1 MKTALDFLFNPR
13 SIALIGA
20 AHSEEKLGGILLKN
34 LLKYK
39 GRIYPVNPKYEKLM
53 GHRAYPSIAEVPEE
67 VDLSVIMRPAP
78 EVPGILRE
86 HKGRAKSVIIVSSGF
101 SEVGE
106 EELQDEIRRTG
117 KEAGVRMLGPNCM
130 GVYNPYSGLDTFFLP
145 PETVKRPKRGNVA
158 IVSQSGAF
166 LHCIFGIMRN
176 EKIGISRAV
185 TYGNAVDID
194 ESDLYEYLSTDG
206 ETQVVV
212 SYIESVGDGRRFVE
226 AAQRLSRKKSLIVL
240 KSGKGSRG
248 QAAAYS
254 HTGRLAG
261 SYEVFSSILRQ
272 FDIREAGD
280 FDEMTDTMKA
290 LSFQK
295 HAKGNRVLIVTNGG
309 GSGVLAADECMRL
322 GLEVAPLPESKAKS
336 LRNVYPSFYGV
347 HNPIDLTAQVTDAD
361 YRTALEELK
370 DDYDGFLIIALTGL
384 TGITEGLADIAK
396 DFRSE
401 TMKPLVFHTSCGCG
415 AGMLVNRVE
424 RGGIPVYLSPE
435 RAVRGLRA
443 LLR

>member
-1 MKTALDFLFNPR
+1 
-13 SIALIGA
+13 
-20 AHSEEKLGGILLKN
+20 
-34 LLKYK
+34 
-39 GRIYPVNPKYEKLM
+39 
-53 GHRAYPSIAEVPEE
+53 
-67 VDLSVIMRPAP
+67 
-78 EVPGILRE
+78 
-86 HKGRAKSVIIVSSGF
+86 
-101 SEVGE
+101 
-106 EELQDEIRRTG
+106 
-117 KEAGVRMLGPNCM
+117 MLGPNCM

-145 PETVKRPKRGNVA
+145 PETVKRPKKGNVA

-194 ESDLYEYLSTDG
+194 ETDLYEYLGSDKQTG
-206 ETQVVV
+206 VVV
-212 SYIESVGDGRRFVE
+212 SYIESVGDGRKFVE

-240 KSGKGSRG
+240 KSGKGTRG

-261 SYEVFSSILRQ
+261 SYEVFTSILRQ
-272 FDIREAGD
+272 FDIREAED

-295 HAKGNRVLIVTNGG
+295 QVTGNKVLIITNGG
-309 GSGVLAADECMRL
+309 GSGVLAADECMRQ
-322 GLEVAPLPESKAKS
+322 GLEVAPLPEAKKANLKKKF
-336 LRNVYPSFYGV
+336 PSFYGV
-347 HNPIDLTAQVTDAD
+347 HNPVDLTAQVTDAD
-361 YRTALEELK
+361 YGTALKELK

-384 TGITEGLADIAK
+384 AGITESLADIVK
-396 DFRSE
+396 DFRTE
-401 TMKPLVFHTSCGCG
+401 TEKPLIFHTSCGCG

-424 RGGIPVYLSPE
+424 RAGIPVYLSPE